1 LFDQKFALIIDAEA
15 RQFIVERV
23 ALLEYLLR
31 NPSTIISKVGGDVGI
46 VPSSS
51 DKNQVRLV
59 MLNLQLK
66 MESGSGNTGVH

>member
-1 LFDQKFALIIDAEA
+1 MFDQKFALIIDAEA